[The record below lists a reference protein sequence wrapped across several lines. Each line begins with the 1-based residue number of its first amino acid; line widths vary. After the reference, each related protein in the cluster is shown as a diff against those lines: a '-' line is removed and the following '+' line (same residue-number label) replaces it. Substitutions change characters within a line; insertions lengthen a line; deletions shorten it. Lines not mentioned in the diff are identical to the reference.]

1 MEVDVAVAG
10 GALSMTVLGA
20 GPPALV
26 MLHGWTLDR
35 RMWRP
40 QVDGLSGGTTL
51 LLPDRRGFGRSG
63 APPGLAREPD
73 DIPLLLDHVGLAS
86 AVLVGHSQAGRVA
99 LTAASRYPDR
109 VAGLIL
115 LAAPHDGVSVDP
127 AAEPPLPLA
136 QLTALVRAGDLPA
149 ARALWRAHPMLRIDD
164 PVTARLLDDI
174 LGDYQGHDLLAPV
187 EPLPVTDDL
196 LAGIAVPA
204 LVLVGDRDA
213 PSRVQAADR
222 LRRGLRGATVH
233 MLAGAGHMANVSHA
247 DPCCRA
253 IRDFLARHIR

>member
-20 GPPALV
+20 GPALL

-40 QVDGLSGGTTL
+40 QVDGLSAGATL

-73 DIPLLLDHVGLAS
+73 DIPALLDHAGLPS

-99 LTAASRYPDR
+99 LTAAARYPDR

-115 LAAPHDGVSVDP
+115 LAAPHDGVSIDP
-127 AAEPPLPLA
+127 VAEPPLPLA
-136 QLTALVRAGDLPA
+136 LLTERVRAGDLPA
-149 ARALWRAHPMLRIDD
+149 ARALWRAHPMLRVAD

-174 LGDYQGHDLLAPV
+174 LGDYQGRDLLIPAQ
-187 EPLPVTDDL
+187 PLPVTDDL
-196 LAGIAVPA
+196 LAGITAPA

-222 LRRGLRGATVH
+222 LRRGLSGATMH
-233 MLAGAGHMANVSHA
+233 MLLGAGHMANVSHA
-247 DPCCRA
+247 DPCNRA
-253 IRDFLARHIR
+253 IGEFLARHLR